1 VYHTTAL
8 VSSNWFRSIGIPC
21 SIYIDDRHNGQL
33 QVARTHGAFASLTSV
48 DEYNQ
53 ASAKSAL
60 FIVAYTLIELG
71 YFLGLSKSIL
81 APRMVVPYLGFL
93 VDSSRQAFVLIPEKR
108 RKFLDLV
115 RQIVSHKLVS
125 VKTLQ
130 RLVGKCVSLSLA
142 VPGALFFIREMN
154 HAIGN
159 GLRSGRP
166 IRVDGRLKDE
176 IQHWLF
182 LESWDS
188 PVRWRDERH
197 IQVRVTSDASNSGWG
212 GCVSGDWP
220 MEMSDYWTTEE
231 KKYDISIKEALALNK
246 VLLSV
251 GERIRD
257 SWVDAQVDNQ
267 AVIHAWHRQ
276 GSRSVGLSRALKEL
290 FFTVI
295 KLNISLHLTYVA
307 SEVNPADGPSR
318 RITASDSRLTPSVWR
333 EIQKRFGGASGH
345 SCDLMALDSNAM
357 KDLDGTSLP
366 HFTPYASPFSEGVN
380 FFAQDL
386 ASGAPLLGKPYVFPP
401 LIMVGPVLRLLKSH
415 RLSCTLVTLDVYPRK
430 FWWPL
435 LQACSVKSWRIA
447 RVGTP
452 GILLVPAKDGWTPHA
467 GIPGDL
473 WVFAVEFP

>member
-1 VYHTTAL
+1 MTDKPFSLDKLSDVPRYVGQNHYQSILDDKSGYDHLFLTPESRSFFGIEWGGWWFVYNTLPFGWKISPFVYHTTAL

-60 FIVAYTLIELG
+60 VIVAYTLIELG

-212 GCVSGDWP
+212 
-220 MEMSDYWTTEE
+220 
-231 KKYDISIKEALALNK
+231 
-246 VLLSV
+246 
-251 GERIRD
+251 
-257 SWVDAQVDNQ
+257 
-267 AVIHAWHRQ
+267 
-276 GSRSVGLSRALKEL
+276 
-290 FFTVI
+290 
-295 KLNISLHLTYVA
+295 
-307 SEVNPADGPSR
+307 
-318 RITASDSRLTPSVWR
+318 RLR
-333 EIQKRFGGASGH
+333 E
-345 SCDLMALDSNAM
+345 
-357 KDLDGTSLP
+357 
-366 HFTPYASPFSEGVN
+366 
-380 FFAQDL
+380 
-386 ASGAPLLGKPYVFPP
+386 
-401 LIMVGPVLRLLKSH
+401 
-415 RLSCTLVTLDVYPRK
+415 
-430 FWWPL
+430 W
-435 LQACSVKSWRIA
+435 
-447 RVGTP
+447 
-452 GILLVPAKDGWTPHA
+452 
-467 GIPGDL
+467 
-473 WVFAVEFP
+473 